1 MFQLKEKGLE
11 MTDDVFSWLCR
22 IETRLSAIEER
33 LVGRDDVLVSCSE
46 ASRLLGKTRTT
57 ISAMIREK
65 RLNKVTIGE
74 STGIRLSDIM
84 AIKSS

>member
-11 MTDDVFSWLCR
+11 MTDDVFSRLCQ

-57 ISAMIREK
+57 ISVMIREK

>member
-1 MFQLKEKGLE
+1 MN
-11 MTDDVFSWLCR
+11 DDVFSWLCR

-33 LVGRDDVLVSCSE
+33 LSSSDDVLVSCSE

-74 STGIRLSDIM
+74 STGIRLSDIRKIN
-84 AIKSS
+84 AQ